1 MTFGQSQLRANIDNR
16 PKHPKLILRYQ
27 SMKTSE
33 FNFSLA
39 AADGQIIRGVYR
51 DTYKGPVGIFLHG
64 LSSDAEGT
72 KSMRLWSQ
80 AVQLNRSWI
89 RFDMRAHGKS
99 DGTFPEFNI
108 SRAIEDTKLA
118 LSLFEG
124 RRKVLVGSS
133 MGGWVASQIALD
145 VAINV
150 CGTVLIAPAFNF
162 VNGIYLS
169 VSPEE
174 QEEWR
179 ETGFKT
185 FESPY
190 PDCDYTMSYSAVL
203 DSLQYDV
210 FSFPVSYNHPVK
222 ILHGALDDVV
232 PSDQSL
238 DFQIHADS
246 EIEVSILPD
255 GDHRLT
261 DHADLIESAVNEI
274 WPD

>member
-1 MTFGQSQLRANIDNR
+1 MN
-16 PKHPKLILRYQ
+16 P
-27 SMKTSE
+27 SE
-33 FNFSLA
+33 YIFSLP
-39 AADGQIIRGVYR
+39 AADGQMVRGTYR
-51 DTYKGPVGIFLHG
+51 DTYEGPVGIFLHG

-72 KSMRLWSQ
+72 KSMRLWNQ
-80 AVQLNRSWI
+80 AERLNRSWI

-99 DGTFPEFNI
+99 DGKFTEFSI
-108 SRAIEDTKLA
+108 SRAIEDTKLV

-124 RRKVLVGSS
+124 RPKVLVGSS

-145 VAINV
+145 TRMNV

-162 VNGIYLS
+162 VNGIFLS
-169 VSPEE
+169 VSPDE
-174 QEEWR
+174 QEQWR
-179 ETGFKT
+179 ESGFKT

-190 PDCDYTMSYSAVL
+190 PDCDYTMSYAAVL

-222 ILHGALDDVV
+222 ILHGALDDAV

-238 DFQIHADS
+238 KFKEHADS
-246 EIEVSILPD
+246 EIEVTLLPD

-261 DHADLIESAVNEI
+261 DHVDLIESTVNEI
-274 WPD
+274 WPN